1 MRLCAGLGEMHYRKA
16 ALESQILHAMNQI
29 GQLEQEF
36 RGLKAAQESAA
47 ATTTDAPAT
56 ATAAQE

>member
-1 MRLCAGLGEMHYRKA
+1 MHYRKA